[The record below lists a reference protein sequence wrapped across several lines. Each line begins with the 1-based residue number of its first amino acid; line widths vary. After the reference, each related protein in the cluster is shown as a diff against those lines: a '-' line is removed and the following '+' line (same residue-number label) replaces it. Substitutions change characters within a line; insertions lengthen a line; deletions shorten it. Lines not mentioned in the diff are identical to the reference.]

1 MISTMMLHWQ
11 FAFILQQIFDKKIK
25 YRILFLV
32 YTFFNLHF
40 VCKLNVFMRNIFSW
54 CALRVCKQERSK
66 KFLKRRLNKINTS
79 MLLFL
84 FTSLQR
90 LSFCCLTG
98 VFTSKKE
105 VRIKTC
111 IFVVAP
117 NWVSIL
123 LPTCIY
129 LRVLYSH
136 EKLSIING
144 ILKERRFV
152 E

>member
-1 MISTMMLHWQ
+1 MIYLHSSTKFWQ
-11 FAFILQQIFDKKIK
+11 ENYTCYF
-25 YRILFLV
+25 FLV
-32 YTFFNLHF
+32 LTFFNLHF

-111 IFVVAP
+111 IFVVVP
-117 NWVSIL
+117 NCMSIL

-129 LRVLYSH
+129 LRVLFSH